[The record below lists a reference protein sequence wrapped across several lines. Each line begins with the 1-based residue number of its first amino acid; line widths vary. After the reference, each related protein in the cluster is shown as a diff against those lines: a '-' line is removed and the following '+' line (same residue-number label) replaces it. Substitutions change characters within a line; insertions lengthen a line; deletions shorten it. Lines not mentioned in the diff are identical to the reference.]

1 MGYEQTYSRNP
12 WQIIKKTA
20 VNLYNHMTYTAVMS
34 VLWLITMLPVGFIG
48 LLFLTEVGNNP
59 IGVLL
64 QLVPIAALYGAFILG
79 PVHCGLYYLAGEI
92 IEDVARLGSLWEG
105 LRQKY
110 ALAAKVY
117 AIYSFILLFTIADF
131 YIAFFFFSALS
142 MKIIGIILFYML
154 LFLLMIGI
162 YLPGFVVRQNNTVS
176 KVFKKAVFVV
186 LDNTILTLVMGA
198 IYLLFPVLACFIKFL
213 FPLLMF
219 GYGGFLQFAGVRTFF
234 GILDKYPDPVSPE
247 TNLPEEDGQEYL
259 SDQ

>member
-1 MGYEQTYSRNP
+1 MGYEQTFSRNP

-20 VNLYNHMTYTAVMS
+20 VDLYNHMTYTAVMS
-34 VLWLITMLPVGFIG
+34 VLWLITMIPVGFIG
-48 LLFLTEVGNNP
+48 ILFLTETENP

-64 QLVPIAALYGAFILG
+64 QLVPIAVLYCAFILG

-92 IEDVARLGSLWEG
+92 IEDVARPGSLWKG

-117 AIYSFILLFTIADF
+117 AIYSFILLFTIVDF
-131 YIAFFFFSALS
+131 ISLSFVLCAFHEDYRYHPL
-142 MKIIGIILFYML
+142 YMQ

-162 YLPGFVVRQNNTVS
+162 YLPGFIVRQDNTVS

-186 LDNTILTLVMGA
+186 LDNTILTLVMGV

-213 FPLLMF
+213 LPLLMF

-234 GILDKYPDPVSPE
+234 GILAKYPDPVSQE
-247 TNLPEEDGQEYL
+247 TNLPEQDGQEHL
-259 SDQ
+259 PDK